1 MKINDSQILCVC
13 VGGGGMYVDNILFMF
28 DWNIKDD

>member
-13 VGGGGMYVDNILFMF
+13 GGGMYVDNILFMF
-28 DWNIKDD
+28 DRNIKDD